1 MAQNRLSRGGCS
13 SNRIKV
19 ARHVKR
25 ISRVFLFLSVGLAIV
40 VVGLLV
46 LFIQDDG
53 DRIVKEPVNATN
65 PSRTVYTN
73 IAQVVVEEPV
83 PQLPE
88 ETTIDPS
95 ARPTK
100 VGEVVNGYVMLPSG
114 RIHKPTGVVTNRVAD
129 YAKSQYSIFEHRSDN
144 EIAAILMMRPGD
156 TVVGTKRYDRW
167 FSRQFLKSCE
177 TPIEFLPT
185 DEPWKIDL
193 KRAVIQARKDLK
205 EAYDRGE
212 DIEAIMTE
220 SRQQL
225 QDLARYK
232 QSIKQLYVSNMKE
245 CETPEQVEALGLA
258 VNKMLEEKG
267 CAPMDFTPLTKQ
279 SLLKDKTYE

>member
-156 TVVGTKRYDRW
+156 TVVGTRRYDRW

>member
-114 RIHKPTGVVTNRVAD
+114 RIHKPTGVVTNRVTD

-156 TVVGTKRYDRW
+156 TVVGTRRYDRW